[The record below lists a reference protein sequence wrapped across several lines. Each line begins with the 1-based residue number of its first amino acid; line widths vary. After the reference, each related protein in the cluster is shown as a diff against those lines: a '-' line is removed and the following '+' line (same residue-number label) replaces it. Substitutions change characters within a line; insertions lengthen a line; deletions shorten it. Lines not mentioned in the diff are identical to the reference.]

1 MWETR
6 EIVQKMTW
14 TLLKKRYSKKR
25 KQQENKRI
33 FFNTSTKQ
41 RYKNQLY
48 QSEN

>member
-25 KQQENKRI
+25 KQQENKMLI
-33 FFNTSTKQ
+33 KNCIGTSCGKLG
-41 RYKNQLY
+41 RLYKK
-48 QSEN
+48 

>member
-25 KQQENKRI
+25 KQQEDKMLI
-33 FFNTSTKQ
+33 KTTV
-41 RYKNQLY
+41 
-48 QSEN
+48 